1 MLLKVSLTQGEIGS
15 QEFCKI
21 MLKEIQLYTQ
31 SRLSDDAFTDFKT
44 QKDTEF
50 SNVGA
55 MKMILME
62 QLRTGRIVQQL
73 AGRLQVPG
81 SPSCARG
88 QLATHIYPRT
98 IGYSYTHTHVF
109 MISVCIH
116 VCTYV
121 HERPVHVVGN

>member
-1 MLLKVSLTQGEIGS
+1 MLLKVVSLALLGSQTQGEIGS

-88 QLATHIYPRT
+88 QLATHI
-98 IGYSYTHTHVF
+98 HTH
-109 MISVCIH
+109 M
-116 VCTYV
+116 YL
-121 HERPVHVVGN
+121 